1 MRIPLHHGD
10 SENRELSQWRHIDS
24 DILQRVA
31 SKRLGIRVLRA
42 TGSSM
47 RNHLANLREPIHK

>member
-1 MRIPLHHGD
+1 MRIPLRHGD
-10 SENRELSQWRHIDS
+10 SENRDLSQWRRIDS

-47 RNHLANLREPIHK
+47 RNHPVHTREAIHK